1 MSGKLKEWN
10 IDNYLKTPEERQ
22 AFLDAAIA
30 ENDPQ
35 FLAVALGDIARAE
48 GVAQVASRANL
59 HRENIYRSFSQK
71 GNPTLKSFLRLLD
84 ALNLQLSISP
94 KM

>member
-1 MSGKLKEWN
+1 MSAKLKEWN

-35 FLAVALGDIARAE
+35 FLAVALGDIP
-48 GVAQVASRANL
+48 
-59 HRENIYRSFSQK
+59 YK
-71 GNPTLKSFLRLLD
+71 TPYDKS
-84 ALNLQLSISP
+84 
-94 KM
+94 